1 LVVKSVEKYCGRGRC
16 SFDIPPFIY
25 NKENREENFLYLL
38 MKETGLLQEKPL
50 FSWVIRVYV
59 KEKPTLES
67 GFVAKLHCIALASS
81 VFILFRSFADVGAFT
96 HICESQFGAADSG

>member
-1 LVVKSVEKYCGRGRC
+1 VEKYCGRGRC

-67 GFVAKLHCIALASS
+67 GLVAKLHCIALASS
-81 VFILFRSFADVGAFT
+81 VFILFRSFADV
-96 HICESQFGAADSG
+96 